1 MATVTTQ
8 GLDRGSLSEK
18 ESHALDILLNLPVDK
33 FNTLKQRLELDVPG
47 VVGRTTLDKFIQFC
61 DSKSLDLSANGV
73 SAFKAA
79 RKLGDSGVLKGV
91 IGPQTAGIYFDVL
104 MATKAFSSQSRRI
117 NQAGLDLIKEFEG
130 YHRGVFQSGSQK
142 GQFVPDGNVTAYFD
156 PVGVAT
162 IGFGNIDSVKPSDVD
177 IKVITLQEAED
188 LLRRDLATAED
199 AVSELIT
206 VPLDD
211 NQFAALVSF
220 TFNLGAGTLEDST
233 LRKLL
238 NSGDY
243 QGAADQILRFVFGGG
258 EALPGLVRR
267 RTAERKLFLSP

>member
-8 GLDRGSLSEK
+8 GLDRSSLSEK
-18 ESHALDILLNLPVDK
+18 ESHALDILVNLPVDK

-61 DSKSLDLSANGV
+61 DGKGLDFSANGV

-104 MATKAFSSQSRRI
+104 MATQAFSSQSRRI

-130 YHRGVFQSGSQK
+130 YHRGVFQSGPQK
-142 GQFVPDGNVTAYFD
+142 GQSVPDGNVTAYFD

-220 TFNLGAGTLEDST
+220 TFNLGAGTLEAST

-238 NSGDY
+238 NDEDY